1 MSFGLR
7 WGEDN
12 VEGGGFIFF
21 DAVTVSTE
29 NYSGQV
35 TKHPVANGASIS
47 DHFIRNNPLFT
58 MSTVITGYDISMN
71 SYLIQ
76 DLVGNTPYNVSVA
89 PDSVSV
95 TSTDDSIL
103 KQFIPDSIGQFLP
116 DSTPQVTVDGPRLQ
130 TLDSVKDSIVSLMSG
145 VIFNEKKSKFVPN
158 IQLVRLFEYDGT
170 LLKKIINNLVIT
182 SMVFREDINTG
193 EGLYCDLTFEQVTFA
208 TLKKTQLPP
217 DVVASLKKK
226 SAPKASKGKQDPTV
240 KPVSKTDSGSPDAD
254 PQTKLAGEL
263 P

>member
-12 VEGGGFIFF
+12 EEGGGFVFF
-21 DAVTVSTE
+21 DAITVSTE

-35 TKHPVANGASIS
+35 TKHPIASGASIS
-47 DHFIRNNPLFT
+47 DHFIRQNPIFT
-58 MSTVITGYDISMN
+58 LSTVITGYDISMN

-76 DLVGNTPYNVSVA
+76 DLVGNSPYNVNEPPTA
-89 PDSVSV
+89 VSV
-95 TSTDDSIL
+95 TSTDDSVL
-103 KQFIPDSIGQFLP
+103 KQFIPDSIGQFLSSSAP
-116 DSTPQVTVDGPRLQ
+116 EIIVDGPRLQ
-130 TLDSVKDSIVSLMSG
+130 TLDTVKDAIVNLMSG

-182 SMVFREDINTG
+182 SMVFREDVNSG

-208 TLKKTQLPP
+208 TLKKTVLPQ
-217 DVVASLKKK
+217 DVVDSLKKK
-226 SAPKASKGKQDPTV
+226 SAPKASKGKQDPTP
-240 KPVSKTDSGSPDAD
+240 KPVSDTDSKSPDVD
-254 PQTKLAGEL
+254 PQAKVAGEL
-263 P
+263 

>member
-12 VEGGGFIFF
+12 EEGGGFVFF

-35 TKHPVANGASIS
+35 TKHPIASGASIS
-47 DHFIRNNPLFT
+47 DHFIRQNPVFT
-58 MSTVITGYDISMN
+58 MSIVITGYDISMN

-76 DLVGNTPYNVSVA
+76 DLVGNTPYNVEQA
-89 PDSVSV
+89 PTAVSV
-95 TSTDDSIL
+95 TSTDDSVL

-116 DSTPQVTVDGPRLQ
+116 SSAPEIIVDGPRLQ
-130 TLDSVKDSIVSLMSG
+130 TLDTVKDAIVGLMDG
-145 VIFNEKKSKFVPN
+145 VIFNEKKGKFVPN
-158 IQLVRLFEYDGT
+158 IQLVRLFEYNGT

-182 SMVFREDINTG
+182 SMVFREDVNTG

-208 TLKKTQLPP
+208 LLKKTVLPK
-217 DVVASLKKK
+217 DVVDSLKKK
-226 SAPKASKGKQDPTV
+226 SSDKAQKGKQPSTP
-240 KPVSKTDSGSPDAD
+240 KPVSNDDKSSPDAD
-254 PQTKLAGEL
+254 PQAKVAAEL
-263 P
+263 

>member
-12 VEGGGFIFF
+12 EEGGGFVFF
-21 DAVTVSTE
+21 DAITVSTE

-35 TKHPVANGASIS
+35 TKHPIASGASVS
-47 DHFIRNNPLFT
+47 DHFIRQNPIFT

-76 DLVGNTPYNVSVA
+76 DLVGNTPYNVGEA
-89 PDSVSV
+89 PTAVTV
-95 TSTDDSIL
+95 TSTDDSVL
-103 KQFIPDSIGQFLP
+103 KQFIPDSIGQFLSSSAP
-116 DSTPQVTVDGPRLQ
+116 EIVVDGPRLQ
-130 TLDSVKDSIVSLMSG
+130 TLDTVKDAIVNLMSG
-145 VIFNEKKSKFVPN
+145 VIFNENKGKFVPN
-158 IQLVRLFEYDGT
+158 IQLVRLFEYEGT

-208 TLKKTQLPP
+208 TLKKTQLPQ
-217 DVVASLKKK
+217 DIVNSLKKK
-226 SAPKASKGKQDPTV
+226 SATKASKGKQDPTP
-240 KPVSKTDSGSPDAD
+240 KPVNDSTESPDVD
-254 PQTKLAGEL
+254 PQTKIAKEL
-263 P
+263 